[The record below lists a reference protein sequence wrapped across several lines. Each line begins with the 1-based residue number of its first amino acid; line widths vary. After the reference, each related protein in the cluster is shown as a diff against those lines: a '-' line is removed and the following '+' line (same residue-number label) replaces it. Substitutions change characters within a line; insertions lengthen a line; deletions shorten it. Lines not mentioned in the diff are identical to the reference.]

1 MHCEKN
7 AHIHWHSNT
16 APSSF
21 CYNNVWWCLILT
33 ILNQIPTTQMLLITV
48 LLSTWNAG
56 LRLSHP
62 NRMLTC
68 PSTKQITKES
78 WGVPLLPWWKS
89 AAWLRPSVNDWSRWN
104 LQRAAPN
111 LWKKTTLARQR
122 IRTQTQLVVV
132 SCAKFNKVAEYRT
145 MKVELQTQP
154 GDITCWESAVV
165 AVEHNELFPASTWV
179 WREDNQSSRKVA
191 RAYTHP
197 FWPCGC
203 GLAAQ
208 LKIHENPLHLTET
221 APGPT
226 RVITSGSIQIWI
238 VLRNRRSLAKPLCL

>member
-1 MHCEKN
+1 MTEAGGTCKERHQISGKTQ
-7 AHIHWHSNT
+7 HW
-16 APSSF
+16 
-21 CYNNVWWCLILT
+21 
-33 ILNQIPTTQMLLITV
+33 Q
-48 LLSTWNAG
+48 G
-56 LRLSHP
+56 
-62 NRMLTC
+62 
-68 PSTKQITKES
+68 
-78 WGVPLLPWWKS
+78 
-89 AAWLRPSVNDWSRWN
+89 
-104 LQRAAPN
+104 
-111 LWKKTTLARQR
+111 R

-165 AVEHNELFPASTWV
+165 VVEHNELFPASTWV

-208 LKIHENPLHLTET
+208 LDRDCPRPNPCYYFWLDPDLNCAEKSTQLGE
-221 APGPT
+221 ASLSLMFCEPEPQSFFIPRGPPP
-226 RVITSGSIQIWI
+226 ISI
-238 VLRNRRSLAKPLCL
+238 